1 MVIKI
6 NNLQKIVDDL
16 KANSASSN
24 INDLLSGVKLID
36 HVIWAVETALE
47 LAPDN
52 QIFAEDYK
60 FLRQA
65 YPLHFKSG
73 EYHG

>member
-47 LAPDN
+47 LAP
-52 QIFAEDYK
+52 ETKY
-60 FLRQA
+60 LRKIIS
-65 YPLHFKSG
+65 F
-73 EYHG
+73 